1 MELKDL
7 KEELLQ
13 NKIRPLYIFTGVELA
28 LQDVY
33 IKKIKEVSKLNSVRT
48 EYLKNIYNKFNTRS
62 LIKINPNI
70 YIIRDDEDYIKAEKI
85 WESFKKNKLNGNIV
99 ILLYTDIAKNSKF
112 YNAHKELIVDFDYID
127 RSILKN
133 RLMAT
138 TNMNEQSCKE
148 LVDIC
153 NGNYGVIQH
162 EVYNLL
168 LLADAMNCSIQTAY
182 LESRKNNTI
191 TEYIGDIIFDFT
203 NAIVERDINKTY
215 SLYEKIK
222 QTDEGAV
229 KLLSVL
235 YNSFR
240 NVLMVQSTNNN
251 ERTEEILGLTK
262 AQIFVASQKCNKYNL
277 FELVNIIKIIRD
289 LEKGIK
295 TGEVDSEFCMDYLLS
310 QIF

>member
-1 MELKDL
+1 MELKNL
-7 KEELLQ
+7 KEELLN
-13 NKIRPLYIFTGVELA
+13 NKIRPLYIFTGIELA

-33 IKKIKEVSKLNSVRT
+33 INKIKEISKLNSIRT
-48 EYLKNIYNKFNTRS
+48 EYLKNVYNKFNSRS
-62 LIKINPNI
+62 LIKLKPNI
-70 YIIRDDEDYIKAEKI
+70 YIIRDDEDYLKSEKT
-85 WESFKKNKLNGNIV
+85 WENFKKNKLNGNIV
-99 ILLYTDIAKNSKF
+99 ILLYTNIEKSSKF
-112 YNAHKELIVDFDYID
+112 YKAHEDIIVNFDYID
-127 RSILKN
+127 RSLLKN
-133 RLMAT
+133 RLMVT
-138 TNMNEQSCKE
+138 TGMNEQSCKE

-162 EVYNLL
+162 EVYNLML
-168 LLADAMNCSIQTAY
+168 LSEAIGCSLQTSY
-182 LESRKNNTI
+182 LESRRNNTI

-203 NAIVERDINKTY
+203 NSVIDRDIYKAY

-240 NVLMVQSTNNN
+240 NVLIVQSTNNN

-262 AQIFVASQKCNKYNL
+262 AQIYVTSQKCNKYNL
-277 FELVNIIKIIRD
+277 FELVNAIKTIRY

-295 TGEVDSEFCMDYLLS
+295 TGEVDSEFCIDYLFS